1 MTVRK
6 HSNKVL
12 GGVGIDGTEGENFSR
27 EHAVS
32 PWDPNPRGNFK
43 SPRGAGAY
51 QDANADFLTNKLPAE
66 IADSET
72 RDIWDAVEG
81 QSGPN
86 DRKIRSRG
94 QP

>member
-1 MTVRK
+1 MTIRK
-6 HSNKVL
+6 RDDSVKP
-12 GGVGIDGTEGENFSR
+12 GKGIDGNKDVGYDR
-27 EHAVS
+27 EHIVS
-32 PWDPNPRGNFK
+32 PWNPNPRGNFK

-51 QDANADFLTNKLPAE
+51 QDANADFLTNKQPYEATE
-66 IADSET
+66 ES
-72 RDIWDAVEG
+72 RDLWNDVEG